1 VLIDGKSFGLNIP
14 EFKDGQLLSM
24 EVEIPARKLRFYRN
38 GKPNPLVKI
47 TIPENL
53 ALTKLYPYVQLISS
67 GDTVVLL

>member
-1 VLIDGKSFGLNIP
+1 
-14 EFKDGQLLSM
+14 M
-24 EVEIPARKLRFYRN
+24 EVEIPTRKLRFYRN

-47 TIPENL
+47 TIPESL